1 MQNTPSKTT
10 WIVTALLGILAVFG
24 VVFAHLNQQQ
34 IFPSINTTIS
44 MDNTAAVA
52 KAANLDKK
60 SPLGMGKNAKLA
72 AAYLTDSSV
81 NDYLSLEDTS
91 NQLLNQSLK
100 DKTIQTSF
108 WSVRIF
114 RPQTIQENYYFFA
127 PNGSAYGFKI
137 KLPESKELP
146 NLGEKAARDLATNTL
161 NNYRIQG
168 IEPKDYILK
177 DYAHERVKE
186 RLDHHFIYENNK
198 KSIAEA

>member
-10 WIVTALLGILAVFG
+10 WIVTALLGVLAIFG
-24 VVFAHLNQQQ
+24 VVFAHINQQQ

-52 KAANLDKK
+52 KAAELDKK
-60 SPLGMGKNAKLA
+60 SPLGLGKNAKLV
-72 AAYLTDSSV
+72 AAYLTNSSV

-137 KLPESKELP
+137 KLPGVERATKLRRKSCTRPRDRHSEQLP
-146 NLGEKAARDLATNTL
+146 HPG
-161 NNYRIQG
+161 
-168 IEPKDYILK
+168 
-177 DYAHERVKE
+177 H
-186 RLDHHFIYENNK
+186 
-198 KSIAEA
+198 